1 MNLLSVFV
9 TCTALYLAILYRSTS
24 LCALF
29 LVLLLGLLWG
39 MIQLCAAFFQLRFLF
54 PESILNTPGKRAAS
68 FSLQAVN
75 KGLLPI
81 FRVKTVIQITD
92 IRGRAIASYPLEF
105 SLGSRAS
112 AVLPVTVSSDLCGR
126 FLCRVRKVRIYSPF
140 SLLSVSKK
148 VSFSAPVLF
157 YPEAVPIAAAVSE
170 YTRYFPAE
178 SADSD
183 QVLFGAPH
191 TPMEQVRDFL
201 PGDRLRQ
208 IHWKL
213 SARSDEI
220 LVRDAGR
227 PDGCPVLF
235 FLQLLLPSGKDTALA
250 YSRFLECAASVSFA
264 LTELRCSHYM
274 IWYDQKEESLTRCPV
289 RTEEDW
295 TVFLYL
301 LLHAPFY
308 QEEKDLPDLYQ
319 KAYPSDTWCT
329 YLTLSTRLQLSGNR
343 QESLTLK
350 PEDWQKTL
358 TKYPLTV

>member
-1 MNLLSVFV
+1 
-9 TCTALYLAILYRSTS
+9 
-24 LCALF
+24 
-29 LVLLLGLLWG
+29 
-39 MIQLCAAFFQLRFLF
+39 
-54 PESILNTPGKRAAS
+54 
-68 FSLQAVN
+68 
-75 KGLLPI
+75 
-81 FRVKTVIQITD
+81 
-92 IRGRAIASYPLEF
+92 
-105 SLGSRAS
+105 
-112 AVLPVTVSSDLCGR
+112 
-126 FLCRVRKVRIYSPF
+126 
-140 SLLSVSKK
+140 
-148 VSFSAPVLF
+148 
-157 YPEAVPIAAAVSE
+157 
-170 YTRYFPAE
+170 
-178 SADSD
+178 
-183 QVLFGAPH
+183 
-191 TPMEQVRDFL
+191 MEQVRDFL

-235 FLQLLLPSGKDTALA
+235 FLQLLLPSGKDTALT

-264 LTELRCSHYM
+264 LTELRCCHYV
-274 IWYDQKEESLTRCPV
+274 IWYDQKEETLTRCPV

-343 QESLTLK
+343 QEPLTLK

-358 TKYPLTV
+358 TEYPLTV